1 MRLRLAAPKR
11 YSVRTAGGSVIIT
24 LPKVVQ
30 MCLSFRKGNRV
41 WLYSTPSGDLLVTK
55 KKVRD
60 A

>member
-1 MRLRLAAPKR
+1 MRLRLVAPKK
-11 YSVRTAGGSVIIT
+11 YSIREAGGSLILT
-24 LPKVVQ
+24 LPKVAQ
-30 MCLSFRKGNRV
+30 MCLRFRKGNRV